1 MKPSP
6 SSERFFGVSPM
17 TVETC
22 QDGPCRRSF
31 HRRSWENLKRF
42 FPWFFLW
49 VFPMTYIYI
58 LYRKNH
64 RKTHGIAIFPTVFAF
79 FFPVKTNP
87 MVSLSF
93 YPTVYKDLIQ
103 FCPIWSSFKVEQG
116 PRTWVDGRTTR
127 LELSVWMNSGECDSM
142 RFSQK
147 IDWIII

>member
-1 MKPSP
+1 MGLVEGHST
-6 SSERFFGVSPM
+6 EGVGKILSGFSM
-17 TVETC
+17 
-22 QDGPCRRSF
+22 
-31 HRRSWENLKRF
+31 
-42 FPWFFLW
+42 
-49 VFPMTYIYI
+49 VFPMGFSYDIYIYYI
-58 LYRKNH
+58 G
-64 RKTHGIAIFPTVFAF
+64 KTIGKPMELRFFLRFLRF

-142 RFSQK
+142 RF
-147 IDWIII
+147 